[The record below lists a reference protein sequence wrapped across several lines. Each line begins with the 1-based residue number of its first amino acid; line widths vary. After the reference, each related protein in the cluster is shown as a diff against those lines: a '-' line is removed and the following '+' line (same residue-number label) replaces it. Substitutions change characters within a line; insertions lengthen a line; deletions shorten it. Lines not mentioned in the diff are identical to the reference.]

1 MRCGALVLAGRAE
14 ARIIGRD
21 VAGSMDHILWIA
33 LVVTLVAVF
42 CVLVTGVTI
51 FVRGGE
57 TNRRYGN
64 FMMNLRVGTQAVAV
78 LILGAIF
85 LLHWLRAPGN

>member
-1 MRCGALVLAGRAE
+1 
-14 ARIIGRD
+14 
-21 VAGSMDHILWIA
+21 MDHVLWIL

-42 CVLVTGVTI
+42 CVLVTGVFI
-51 FVRGGE
+51 FARGGE

-78 LILGAIF
+78 LILALIF
-85 LLHWLRAPGN
+85 LYRWLRPSGH

>member
-1 MRCGALVLAGRAE
+1 
-14 ARIIGRD
+14 
-21 VAGSMDHILWIA
+21 MDRILWIM

-42 CVLVTGVTI
+42 CVLATGVII

-64 FMMNLRVGTQAVAV
+64 FMMNLRVGTQGIAV
-78 LILGAIF
+78 LILGVIF
-85 LLHWLRAPGN
+85 LLHWLRTPGH